1 MALPRFHD
9 PAGRFASCPLT
20 AVYLNEKAYS
30 CPIEFHSFTNRS
42 PSPVLNTSSIGYKP
56 ILGLVVFRSF
66 DRWTIIQARLGKRV

>member
-1 MALPRFHD
+1 MALSRFHD

-20 AVYLNEKAYS
+20 AVNLKGKAYS
-30 CPIEFHSFTNRS
+30 CAIEFYGFANRF
-42 PSPVLNTSSIGYKP
+42 PIPVLNTSSIGYKP